1 MARVNI
7 PAAMRSLTGGES
19 SVEVAGSTVGE
30 VVTALE
36 ERFPGPSARL
46 TQEGPAGPRLRAGL
60 TIFVDG
66 EMPLGGLKARVGP
79 ESEVYFSPA
88 IAGGMDPDRPF

>member
-1 MARVNI
+1 MAKVNI

-19 SVEVAGSTVGE
+19 CVEVAGATVGE
-30 VVTALE
+30 VVAALD
-36 ERFPGPSARL
+36 ERYPGLAARL
-46 TQEGPAGPRLRAGL
+46 TQEGPAGIKLRGGL
-60 TIFVDG
+60 TVFVDG

-88 IAGGMDPDRPF
+88 IAGG